1 MTERKQCDI
10 VCLEMTDGSD
20 QLAGRRNSEAYLLCK
35 LFFLTTISGD
45 RNRLELNKYQTRED
59 KK

>member
-1 MTERKQCDI
+1 M
-10 VCLEMTDGSD
+10 D
-20 QLAGRRNSEAYLLCK
+20 QISSQVVETLK
-35 LFFLTTISGD
+35 LIYYVSSFFLTTISGD